1 MATMTRKRWK
11 VTPENSE
18 LQSRLSREL
27 NIAPLT
33 AQLLINRGLVDLDT
47 ASTFLSPDLRNL
59 HDPFSLKGMEV
70 AVERL
75 VRALKERERVVI
87 YGDYDVDGIT
97 STSLLYLFFREIGME
112 VDYYIPERLEEGY
125 GLNCGALKRLAES
138 GAKLVVTT
146 DSGITSCDEVAYAN
160 SLNLD
165 VIITDHHEAPAV
177 PPPAVAIINP
187 KQSGCA
193 FPFKGLAG
201 VGVAFNLA
209 LALRAR
215 LRDTGY
221 FKEEAPNIKRY
232 LDLVALGTVADVVP
246 LVDENRVLV
255 KFGLDE
261 IARGHRKGIVALRKV
276 CGLMKSK
283 VRSGHLGFQLAPR
296 INAAGRLGRAD
307 RAVKLLTTDDER
319 EATTLANDLN
329 RENSARQE
337 VEKDICIEA
346 LAMANN
352 VGADGNTPLKRK
364 GLVLA
369 SEGWHQGVIGIVA
382 SRLVERYHRPT
393 VMIAVEDGMGKG
405 SARGI
410 KGMHLLD
417 TLKECGALLEQCGGH
432 KGAAGFTIKGENID
446 AFREEF
452 TRLLDGR
459 LTDEDIVPE
468 ISIDAVVSLDELDSK
483 IVSEIEHMGPF
494 GPQNAEPVLGAMNTN
509 VVKADIVGNNHLKMR
524 VKHEGSAWEA
534 IGFGLGD
541 HHPINGYG
549 FDIAFSPFFDEWRGS
564 RRLKLRVKDLHENS

>member
-1 MATMTRKRWK
+1 MTRKRWK

-18 LQSRLSREL
+18 LQNRLSREL
-27 NIAPLT
+27 KIAPLT

-59 HDPFSLKGMEV
+59 HDPFTLKGMDV

-75 VRALKERERVVI
+75 IYARQERERVVI

-97 STSLLYLFFREIGME
+97 STSLLYLFFREVGMD
-112 VDYYIPERLEEGY
+112 VDFYIPERLEEGY
-125 GLNCGALKRLAES
+125 GLNCGALKRLAGG

-165 VIITDHHEAPAV
+165 VIITDHHETPEV
-177 PPPAVAIINP
+177 PPPAVAVINP
-187 KQSGCA
+187 KQPGCT
-193 FPFKGLAG
+193 FPFKWLAG

-215 LRDTGY
+215 LRDGGY
-221 FKEEAPNIKRY
+221 FKERVPNIKRY

-246 LVDENRVLV
+246 LVGENRVLV

-319 EATTLANDLN
+319 EAASLANDLN

-337 VEKDICIEA
+337 VEKDIQLEA
-346 LAMANN
+346 LSMVNS
-352 VGADGNTPLKRK
+352 VDGGGNTPLERK

-393 VMIAVEDGMGKG
+393 VMIAVDGEMGKG

-432 KGAAGFTIKGENID
+432 KGAAGFTIKRENID

-452 TRLLDGR
+452 ICLLDKS
-459 LTDEDIVPE
+459 LTDDDIVPE
-468 ISIDAVVSLDELDSK
+468 ISIDAVVSLDDLDRK
-483 IVSEIEHMGPF
+483 IVAEIENLGPF
-494 GPQNAEPVLGAMNTN
+494 GPQNAEPILGAMNTN

-524 VKHEGSAWEA
+524 VKHEGGVWDA

-541 HHPINGYG
+541 HHPLDGYG
-549 FDIAFSPFFDEWRGS
+549 FDIAFSPFFDEWRGT
-564 RRLKLRVKDLHENS
+564 RRVKLRLKDLHGNS